1 MAKLKLYYNNTSDY
15 QNTNRFYD
23 KLEGL
28 SNEPYNSF
36 LSTSSVD
43 LCYKVNDREQ
53 ILNFKM
59 PDFISLSCNG
69 MRLVPSSFKV
79 QELKVGQIVVQP
91 SDNTPIT
98 QPTNNNLNSLRSTS
112 TIASGGDTPAY

>member
-28 SNEPYNSF
+28 GNEPYNSF

-53 ILNFKM
+53 TLNFKM

-69 MRLVPSSFKV
+69 MRLVPSSFIV
-79 QELKVGQIVVQP
+79 QELKGQQVVVQQ

-98 QPTNNNLNSLRSTS
+98 QSTNNNQISSRAVSTV
-112 TIASGGDTPAY
+112 ASGGDTPAY

>member
-1 MAKLKLYYNNTSDY
+1 MAKLKLYYNNISDY

-43 LCYKVNDREQ
+43 LCYKVNDR
-53 ILNFKM
+53 
-59 PDFISLSCNG
+59 
-69 MRLVPSSFKV
+69 
-79 QELKVGQIVVQP
+79 
-91 SDNTPIT
+91 
-98 QPTNNNLNSLRSTS
+98 
-112 TIASGGDTPAY
+112 IAGI